1 MSSKKGTKQASV
13 VEVNVL
19 EPFLLF
25 AEFFGDFVCKYTS
38 IPQAQGLL
46 SHSLYPPLHYSSS
59 FSSFF
64 VVQLLALIHIRQV
77 TGV

>member
-46 SHSLYPPLHYSSS
+46 SHSLYPPLH
-59 FSSFF
+59 
-64 VVQLLALIHIRQV
+64 
-77 TGV
+77 